1 MAIGK
6 TKAYNTREFKRI
18 LLNNGF
24 EILRTRGSHII
35 YKRNNETITIN
46 EGINKM
52 ICRRLLK
59 TYNLVF

>member
-6 TKAYNTREFKRI
+6 TKAYNTREFERI

-52 ICRRLLK
+52 VCRRLLK